1 MHVHRLNKANGENCQ
16 VSYFEKTDEWVI
28 SSKNVAV
35 FLSNVEDLKFYK
47 EERYQFAALM
57 AQAWFHFLEN
67 KKKDDIEALKKD
79 LNGFSIVGEYCGNP
93 DFQHLVKYNEITI
106 YFYALVENT
115 SVYSCLPPPTA
126 FEFLV
131 KHKLPIVKNHEQ
143 SYFGNFTSFTVF
155 GEALMKLFNEVA
167 TSSIFEDEEG
177 SVVYFVLEKPKV
189 FCEFVSDR
197 YLQKSVPIPADW
209 EKREVSWNVAS
220 LGKLKTLEYR
230 ILRKLREKLKF
241 WTRVKK
247 GAEGNAEKN
256 QNDQKKL

>member
-1 MHVHRLNKANGENCQ
+1 M
-16 VSYFEKTDEWVI
+16 
-28 SSKNVAV
+28 
-35 FLSNVEDLKFYK
+35 
-47 EERYQFAALM
+47 
-57 AQAWFHFLEN
+57 
-67 KKKDDIEALKKD
+67 
-79 LNGFSIVGEYCGNP
+79 
-93 DFQHLVKYNEITI
+93 
-106 YFYALVENT
+106 
-115 SVYSCLPPPTA
+115 
-126 FEFLV
+126 